1 MREILTESQIYQGI
15 YNTNLTEEVEIASEY
30 FYSEG
35 INEFGID
42 LLIEDLGIDEFAEFV
57 YEIAEEYT
65 LTEARTLLGKKKN
78 PQKLPKGTAPSTS
91 TKKAVAKHGTTRK
104 IASGGFSSTIK
115 QKAVKSAAS
124 KQQPTRA
131 ETPAQAKQGIG
142 AKIGAALKYAGQR
155 AKADTELLKKSWSTA
170 REVGKGHEA
179 KVAKAAGTVAGA
191 VHGAAKVAHT
201 AGQKFASTETGKQL
215 KAGLE
220 KTAKATAAAAGAG
233 AGSLKAGKTPAAA
246 AGRAAGT
253 VVRKMKAEGYDT
265 YDIVLEYIINE
276 EFADTEEAAIAI
288 MANMSE
294 EWKKHII
301 EMSDFEAGGGNAK
314 MAKTGM
320 SKDKVIALGQK
331 NLAAKSSSSTNS
343 SSGSSNSGGGINPGD
358 YNINV
363 NFGPKK
369 EPKQQPAA
377 YTPPRSLTGKSY
389 GPDTAKSIFQKPSY
403 DTPSFADMKDDQMRS
418 QAQDADE
425 WLVKAGKQKPG
436 YKGTQNIANKT
447 IAKQRAYYGQK

>member
-42 LLIEDLGIDEFAEFV
+42 LLIEDLGIDQFAKFV

-91 TKKAVAKHGTTRK
+91 TKKAVAQHGTTRK

-115 QKAVKSAAS
+115 QKAVKAAAS

-155 AKADTELLKKSWSTA
+155 AKADTELLKQSWSTA

-253 VVRKMKAEGYDT
+253 FVRKMKAEGYDT
-265 YDIVLEYIINE
+265 YDIVLEYLINE
-276 EFADTEEAAIAI
+276 EFADTEEAATAI

-294 EWKKHII
+294 DWRNDIMEKT
-301 EMSDFEAGGGNAK
+301 A
-314 MAKTGM
+314 MAKRG
-320 SKDKVIALGQK
+320 KD
-331 NLAAKSSSSTNS
+331 
-343 SSGSSNSGGGINPGD
+343 
-358 YNINV
+358 
-363 NFGPKK
+363 
-369 EPKQQPAA
+369 E
-377 YTPPRSLTGKSY
+377 
-389 GPDTAKSIFQKPSY
+389 TAI
-403 DTPSFADMKDDQMRS
+403 R
-418 QAQDADE
+418 
-425 WLVKAGKQKPG
+425 
-436 YKGTQNIANKT
+436 NT
-447 IAKQRAYYGQK
+447 IAKNTGGGEAADRATALEKQPTYGDANKEKQRQNYARAQRGDHRRTTSSSPGLRGYGHQSSDPAVKEKQAARGAQRGSAALTPNEKKQLNR